1 MTVLD
6 LKLNNEGQI
15 WMGKGIKFQG
25 KFSSGQLRE
34 QGSCI
39 SKLYPYG
46 VIFLQREIS
55 FIIFDS
61 ISLLRSTYS
70 LSYQGCHFHIRE
82 RYREVLCYLVSP
94 KPPSPLVMVLWAK
107 FPGHMELHVLQD
119 AIKNLE
125 GPHILLTV
133 VMNEFALVYAA
144 SILVCP
150 GCLLLCT

>member
-15 WMGKGIKFQG
+15 WMGKRIKFQG

-39 SKLYPYG
+39 SKLYPY
-46 VIFLQREIS
+46 LAEREIS

-61 ISLLRSTYS
+61 SSLLRSTYS

-82 RYREVLCYLVSP
+82 RYREVLGYLVSP
-94 KPPSPLVMVLWAK
+94 KPPSPLIMVLWAK
-107 FPGHMELHVLQD
+107 FPGHIELHVLQD
-119 AIKNLE
+119 AIKHLE

-133 VMNEFALVYAA
+133 VMNKFALVYAA
-144 SILVCP
+144 SILVGP